1 MEKVHVMADRTV
13 GRSFGNLILALLNAT
28 LILTALCL
36 WLSWKAF
43 SAVEGVSGNLENAAE
58 KVVPLRSDVAA
69 LTTEIAS
76 LRAAIADRGAA
87 ATAADAAMTAQLA
100 RIEDQLAEISSGVTE
115 FATQQEDTLQTLV
128 ETAFAGLGVSLGAS
142 LKDAFERVRAA
153 RGEQG

>member
-1 MEKVHVMADRTV
+1 MADRTV

-43 SAVEGVSGNLENAAE
+43 SAVEGVSSNLENAAE

-69 LTTEIAS
+69 LATEIAS
-76 LRAAIADRGAA
+76 LRVAIADRGAA

-115 FATQQEDTLQTLV
+115 FANQQEDTLQTLV